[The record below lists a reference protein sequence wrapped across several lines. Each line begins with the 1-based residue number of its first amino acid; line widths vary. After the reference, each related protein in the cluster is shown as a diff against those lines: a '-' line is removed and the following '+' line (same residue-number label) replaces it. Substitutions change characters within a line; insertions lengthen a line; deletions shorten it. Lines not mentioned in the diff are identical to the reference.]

1 MARIISNKH
10 DFMEWKMEN
19 GKWIVN
25 QKTRKVLKKG
35 GVGSIFFVTCLQH
48 GKCVSKLLAK
58 TRKKNSL
65 NYQRA
70 YGEEPCD
77 VHGF

>member
-1 MARIISNKH
+1 
-10 DFMEWKMEN
+10 MEN
-19 GKWIVN
+19 GKWKMDSEPEN
-25 QKTRKVLKKG
+25 QKSLDKVLKKG

-48 GKCVSKLLAK
+48 GKCISKLLAK